1 MKKISVILLIAVM
14 VTGLAFAN
22 GSKETH
28 RDNLKVVATIFPAYD
43 WVKEILGDNPAGID
57 VKLLL
62 DKGVDLHSYQPS
74 AYDIVAISTCNLFIY
89 VGGESDEW
97 VEDLLAKTNS
107 NMKTINLIDVL
118 GDLAKEEELKEGMQ
132 ETEHDEHEH
141 EHNEEEEEDVEY
153 DEHVWLSLRNAK
165 ILCTA
170 IESAIESMD
179 PANMSAYR
187 ANLEIYT
194 EKLDSLN
201 EQYER
206 VVSESSFRTLLF
218 GDRFPFRYMV
228 DDYGIDY
235 YAAFVGCSAET
246 EASFETIAF
255 LVDKVDSLGL
265 RNVMTIDGSD
275 MKIAKTI
282 VNNSRNGNG
291 QILTMN
297 SLQSVTAEDMKN
309 GMSYLSAMEEN
320 LEVLKKALN

>member
-265 RNVMTIDGSD
+265 RIVMTIDGSD